1 MIKFIDTNIL
11 REIEIEESTVRNLV
25 ENMAIA
31 FYRYEN
37 VHFESTKQID
47 VLDASREKYP
57 ELIIM
62 INDYVNRMSESR
74 RMFQQFEIIRDI
86 DTSKVRINK
95 DLFDA
100 LVLLRARSGTWS
112 KKQCESIKNA
122 LEFFHLIG
130 ESTRSSLILLEFL
143 QNAEQVVLRK
153 V

>member
-1 MIKFIDTNIL
+1 MIKFTNTNSL

-37 VHFESTKQID
+37 VQFESTKQID
-47 VLDASREKYP
+47 ALDASREKYP

-62 INDYVNRMSESR
+62 INDYVNRMAESR
-74 RMFQQFEIIRDI
+74 RMFQQFEIIRDL
-86 DTSKVRINK
+86 DTFNVRIDKN
-95 DLFDA
+95 LFDA
-100 LVLLRARSGTWS
+100 LLLLRSKSGKWS
-112 KKQCESIKNA
+112 EEECENIKNA
-122 LEFFHLIG
+122 LELFHLVG

-143 QNAEQVVLRK
+143 QNAEQVVLSK